1 MTDSCFKGQQSPP
14 AQIPRRLIC
23 RTPGAGNSGYRV
35 MCGRMA
41 PAASPAPYCLTL
53 NLNHLTLSLIH

>member
-14 AQIPRRLIC
+14 ARIPRRLIR
-23 RTPGAGNSGYRV
+23 RTPGAGNSGYLV
-35 MCGRMA
+35 MCARMA

-53 NLNHLTLSLIH
+53 SLIH